1 MRTATTKLTNV
12 TTRQR
17 LPKRKKPFY
26 ISVADRLCLGYAAR
40 WPKSGVWYGRE
51 KRPNSRG
58 SYTDTIWRIGDADD
72 REARPVVRHL
82 VGHHRQQALG
92 RVPGLF
98 PLLVIR
104 LRVKAKVHPEL
115 AVEPGFAEGG
125 PRPRTAVENEVLCV
139 DDELKHPGL
148 SDRRSDEL
156 PRTKAPVPTE

>member
-1 MRTATTKLTNV
+1 MVLIRVGLEI
-12 TTRQR
+12 RGEIED
-17 LPKRKKPFY
+17 RKTLSLADGPDP
-26 ISVADRLCLGYAAR
+26 SVREEQVAHAELLGEALADG
-40 WPKSGVWYGRE
+40 GVGIHL
-51 KRPNSRG
+51 N
-58 SYTDTIWRIGDADD
+58 RIGDADD

-104 LRVKAKVHPEL
+104 LRVKAKVHAEL
-115 AVEPGFAEGG
+115 AVEPGFAEGS

-139 DDELKHPGL
+139 DDEWKHPGV
-148 SDRRSDEL
+148 SDQRSDEL